1 MPTYDYRCAAN
12 GRTIEVKHRI
22 SESFHTWAELC
33 QVAGLDLGDTP
44 AESPVQRLA
53 TGGQVVKSGSLKES
67 TMPACGASGCGGGM
81 CGMK

>member
-33 QVAGLDLGDTP
+33 QGAGLELGDTP

-53 TGGQVVKSGSLKES
+53 TGGQVVKSSNLKNPG
-67 TMPACGASGCGGGM
+67 MPPCGASGCGGGM